1 MSLDKRILSLMPYRL
16 RQLLKLNSPYSLTI
30 NDKKIVVPLNVQ
42 DSIYNLYITRSW
54 KTEVIGYFTKISGGV
69 FVDVGANLGQ
79 TLIEFWLTDPRNS
92 YVGFEP
98 NNTCIEYLET
108 LIDINSLDGYKVI
121 PVGLFNENKILPLYI
136 QNNLEADACATVV
149 ENLRPGRK
157 YDVDSIQCQ
166 KFDDVFPELNTNS
179 ISLIKIDVEGSELE
193 VLQGMTATVERLKP
207 PILCEV
213 LFTDRKADLMF
224 MCHRNEILVKLLD
237 KWEYSVF
244 QIVKNYNSSKII
256 DLKKISSFS
265 IEYWNLSN
273 KDLCDYLFIPKENEE
288 YLKLIL
294 HQ

>member
-54 KTEVIGYFTKISGGV
+54 KTEIIGYFTKISGGV

-136 QNNLEADACATVV
+136 QNNFEADACATVV

>member
-16 RQLLKLNSPYSLTI
+16 RQLLKLNSPYSLPI

-54 KTEVIGYFTKISGGV
+54 KTEIIGYFTKISGGV

-121 PVGLFNENKILPLYI
+121 PVGLFNDNKTLPLYI
-136 QNNLEADACATVV
+136 QNNLQTDACATVV
-149 ENLRPGRK
+149 EDLRPGRK
-157 YDVDSIQCQ
+157 YDVASIQCQ
-166 KFDDVFPELNTNS
+166 KFDDVFPELNINS

-193 VLQGMTATVERLKP
+193 VLQGMNATVERLKP

-213 LFTDRKADLMF
+213 LFTDRKADLALMR
-224 MCHRNEILVKLLD
+224 HRNEILVKLLD
-237 KWEYSVF
+237 KWEYSIL
-244 QIVKNYNSSKII
+244 QIVKNYNGSKII
-256 DLKKISSFS
+256 NLKKISSFS
-265 IEYWNLSN
+265 MEYWSLSN
-273 KDLCDYLFIPKENEE
+273 KDLCDYIFIPKENEE
-288 YLKLIL
+288 HLKRML

>member
-1 MSLDKRILSLMPYRL
+1 MSLHKRILSLMPYRL

-42 DSIYNLYITRSW
+42 DSIYNLYISRSW
-54 KTEVIGYFTKISGGV
+54 KTEIIGYFTKISGGV

-79 TLIEFWLTDPRNS
+79 TLIEFWLTDSRNS

-121 PVGLFNENKILPLYI
+121 PVGLFNKNKILPLYI

-166 KFDDVFPELNTNS
+166 KFDDVFPELNINS

-193 VLQGMTATVERLKP
+193 VLQGMTATIERLKP

-224 MCHRNEILVKLLD
+224 MSHRNEILVKLLD